1 MSPMFNSGRVS
12 AAVVAV
18 ALSLTAIE
26 APAQDAT
33 RAAPADF
40 TAMVEEKLPA
50 VVGILSTGPAPGG
63 RAGPMPEL
71 PPGLPPGF
79 GDFFGDQMPRQ
90 RQGPMRSQGSGFII
104 SADGYVVTNNH
115 VIADAEQIQV
125 VLDDAREYEAEL
137 IGTDPATDIALLKVE
152 AEEDLPTVE
161 WGSSDDLKIGQW
173 VVAIG
178 NPFGLGG
185 TVTAGIVSARSRD
198 INAGPY
204 DDFIQTDAAINSGNS
219 GGPLFNAPGE
229 VVGVNTAIFSP
240 SGGNVGIGFAVPSAV
255 AQRIVEDLR
264 EDGSVERGW
273 LGVQIQGIDDALAEA
288 LDLADTSGVLVSDVT
303 AGGPAAEAGLQAGDV
318 ILSVAGQDVSN
329 PRELTFAVADLP
341 VGEPATV
348 TYLREGE
355 RQQAEVTLGERPDMG
370 MDAEPSAPE
379 QDALPDG
386 PTIGVSIQPVTPQ
399 LRAELGLPSDLEGLA
414 VASVDPESPAAEAGL
429 RAGDVIVQAAGQ
441 PVPDVGALREAA
453 AAAEEAGEPLLLRI
467 YRDGGY
473 MFRAV
478 SFAEDSAD

>member
-1 MSPMFNSGRVS
+1 MSPLTNPGRAS
-12 AAVVAV
+12 AAAVAL

-26 APAQDAT
+26 APAQEAT
-33 RAAPADF
+33 RSAPVDF
-40 TAMVEEKLPA
+40 TAMVEDKLPA
-50 VVGILSTGPAPGG
+50 VVGILSTGAAPQGQQG
-63 RAGPMPEL
+63 V
-71 PPGLPPGF
+71 PPQLPPGF
-79 GDFFGDQMPRQ
+79 RDFFGDQMPQ
-90 RQGPMRSQGSGFII
+90 RPQGPMRSQGSGFII
-104 SADGYVVTNNH
+104 SEDGYVVTNNH

-125 VLDDAREYEAEL
+125 VLDDEREYEAEL
-137 IGTDPATDIALLKVE
+137 VGTDPATDIALLKIE
-152 AEEDLPTVE
+152 ADEDLPAVE

-198 INAGPY
+198 INSGPY

-273 LGVQIQGIDDALAEA
+273 LGVQIQSIDDALGEA

-303 AGGPAAEAGLQAGDV
+303 AGGPAAEAGLEAGDV
-318 ILSVAGQDVSN
+318 IVSVAGEDVSD
-329 PRELTFAVADLP
+329 PRGLTFAVAELP
-341 VGEPATV
+341 VGEPVTV
-348 TYLREGE
+348 TYLRDGDREE
-355 RQQAEVTLGERPDMG
+355 TEVTLGERPDMG
-370 MDAEPSAPE
+370 LAAEPTEPE

-399 LRAELGLPSDLEGLA
+399 LRSELGLPADLEGLA
-414 VASVDPESPAAEAGL
+414 VASVDPDSPAAEAGL
-429 RAGDVIVQAAGQ
+429 RAGDVIVQASGEA
-441 PVPDVGALREAA
+441 VPDVAALREAA
-453 AAAEEAGEPLLLRI
+453 AAAEEADEPLLMRI
-467 YRDGGY
+467 FRDGGY
-473 MFRAV
+473 VFRAV
-478 SFAEDSAD
+478 TFEEDAAN